1 MERHEVINY
10 TILWK
15 PLAALGVPTDF
26 LIVAMSLSGL
36 MTVVFTIIVH
46 GIMGYNS
53 GGIFPFFA
61 FFAALF
67 AYGRIR
73 AKDDPE
79 FMTVY
84 LTRFKYMKKTK
95 GPDKGNVYYP

>member
-15 PLAALGVPTDF
+15 PLMVLGVPTDWLILSLSLSAF
-26 LIVAMSLSGL
+26 LTVLFSLIVNSILGL
-36 MTVVFTIIVH
+36 D
-46 GIMGYNS
+46 S
-53 GGIFPFFA
+53 GGIFPLFLIFGA
-61 FFAALF
+61 FFG
-67 AYGRIR
+67 YGRIR

-79 FMTVY
+79 FLTIY

-95 GPDKGNVYYP
+95 GPDHGNVYYP

>member
-15 PLAALGVPTDF
+15 PLAALGVPTDY
-26 LIVAMSLSGL
+26 LIVAMSMSSIL
-36 MTVVFTIIVH
+36 TVIFTIIVH
-46 GIMGYNS
+46 GILGYNS
-53 GGIFPFFA
+53 GGIFPYFIIF
-61 FFAALF
+61 ALF
-67 AYGRIR
+67 FFYGRVR

-84 LTRFKYMKKTK
+84 LTRFKFMKKTK
-95 GPDKGNVYYP
+95 GPDQGNVYYP